1 MSSFRRPSRSPAA
14 AAPLDD
20 EDLLSE
26 ILLRLPPQPSSL
38 PRASLVCKRWC
49 CLVSD
54 PRFLR
59 RFRRHHRRNPPL
71 LGFFFEEVIPARG
84 ISFVPTL
91 EPPNRVPVGRFSL
104 QFDDGDRY
112 RLLNCRHGLV
122 LILFGKHNQALVWD
136 PVNGDQHRVAVPPS
150 FYMAAP
156 TRVRGAVLR
165 PAGDIRHFQVV
176 LIGTHKEQH
185 KPGIACV
192 YSSETKEWGNL
203 VSTPLPPENS
213 IYSFRTIVYRGMA
226 CVLVGNCLYWL
237 LSERSA
243 LILEFDLD
251 MQRLAVIHAPVD
263 IGANSNCHFSVMRAE
278 GGGLGFL
285 FLSDFNAQIWS
296 RKKDC
301 DAAVSWVLRRTVQL
315 DKLLPLKQ
323 GMGVVPLILLL
334 LGLAEDNNV
343 LFLMADAGIFM
354 VQLESLQF
362 KRLSKISFWRH
373 LHPFETVYTAETYI
387 GGEHDG
393 ADLFAQHIG

>member
-1 MSSFRRPSRSPAA
+1 MSSSRRLPRSP
-14 AAPLDD
+14 PDD

-26 ILLRLPPQPSSL
+26 ILLRLPPQLSSL
-38 PRASLVCKRWC
+38 WRASLVCKRWR

-71 LGFFFEEVIPARG
+71 LGFFFEELTPPRG

-104 QFDDGDRY
+104 QFDDGDSY
-112 RLLNCRHGLV
+112 RLLNSRHGL
-122 LILFGKHNQALVWD
+122 HNQALVWD

-150 FYMAAP
+150 FYMTAP

-165 PAGDIRHFQVV
+165 PAGDTHHFQVV

-226 CVLVGNCLYWL
+226 CVLI
-237 LSERSA
+237 SSHP
-243 LILEFDLD
+243 EFDLD
-251 MQRLAVIHAPVD
+251 RQRLAVIHGPVD
-263 IGANSNCHFSVMRAE
+263 ICDTTNCHFSVMRAD

-285 FLSDFNAQIWS
+285 FLSEFNDQIWS
-296 RKKDC
+296 RKEDC
-301 DAAVSWVLRRTVQL
+301 DAAVSWVLRRTIQL

-323 GMGVVPLILLL
+323 GMGGVPLMLLL

-354 VQLESLQF
+354 LQLEPLQF
-362 KRLSKISFWRH
+362 KKFSKISFWRH
-373 LHPFETVYTAETYI
+373 LHPFETVYTAGNSTPLHSARTKKNPGMLLMLFRVRASPI
-387 GGEHDG
+387 D
-393 ADLFAQHIG
+393 DLNVKITNFWTV